1 MNIKDLPIGKD
12 FPEVFNAVIEI
23 PKHSRNKYEYDEE
36 LDIIKLDRV
45 MHSPLIYPADYG
57 FVPETRAEDGDHLDV
72 LVLTGSPAMTG
83 TMLEVRP
90 VGVMHMK
97 DGGIHDEKIITV
109 QANNPRYVEIKDLGD
124 LREHTLLE
132 LKHFFEEYKRL
143 ENKNVE
149 IDGFEDRATALEIV
163 KRTHEEFLKETN
175 VS

>member
-1 MNIKDLPIGKD
+1 MSIKNLPIGEKY
-12 FPEVFNAVIEI
+12 PEIINAVIEI
-23 PKHSRNKYEYDEE
+23 PKHSRNKYEYEEE

-57 FVPETRAEDGDHLDV
+57 FIPETRADDGDHLDV

-83 TMLEVRP
+83 SYVEVRP
-90 VGVMHMK
+90 LGVMHMM
-97 DGGIHDEKIITV
+97 DGGVPDDKILSV
-109 QANNPRYVEIKDLGD
+109 QANNPRYQEIRDIED

-149 IDGFEDRATALEIV
+149 IDGFDNRAVAIEII
-163 KRTHEEFLKETN
+163 KRTHEEYKKRG
-175 VS
+175 

>member
-1 MNIKDLPIGKD
+1 MNLSIKNLPIGEKY
-12 FPEVFNAVIEI
+12 PEIINAVIEI
-23 PKHSRNKYEYDEE
+23 PKHSRNKYEYDED

-83 TMLEVRP
+83 CMMVVRP
-90 VGVMHMK
+90 VGVMHML
-97 DGGIHDEKIITV
+97 DGGVPDEKIISV
-109 QANNPRYVEIKDLGD
+109 EANNPRYKEIQDLAD

-132 LKHFFEEYKRL
+132 LKHFFEQYKTL

-149 IDGFEDRATALEIV
+149 IKGFEDKSKAIEII
-163 KRTHEEFLKETN
+163 KRTHEEYQKRG
-175 VS
+175 